1 MSNYALY
8 RVARSKHHAEHLAN
22 LIAYHGMTEESFRRA
37 TKSLRPYV
45 AEVYG
50 W

>member
-1 MSNYALY
+1 
-8 RVARSKHHAEHLAN
+8 VAESKEQAERLVN
-22 LIAYHGMTEESFRRA
+22 KIAYNGMTEEEFRRA